1 MNIGFYNRVSH
12 LKRDSE
18 IPIELFIQ
26 SIINGKWKNDAI
38 GIRKI
43 EDKQERKFA
52 KEKIGSVT
60 VSGIFNSRL
69 DKEILI
75 ASGYIGMDIDD
86 LKNPQEDK
94 ERLQRDPFVYSI
106 FITVGGHGLCAIFKT
121 NPKKSHRDQFFS
133 ISKYLFETYNIVVDP
148 SGINE
153 SRNRYVS
160 WDPDAYH
167 NTQCRTFD
175 LKYEK
180 PKTEKIQDI
189 VFSKN
194 DFDRLI
200 NQIETQGLNLCES
213 YHEWLRIGF
222 SFVHQFKEDGRGY
235 FHQVSKQSPKYS
247 KRTTDLQYEACLKA
261 EGSNTTTISTFYY
274 YCKQAGLQIYDA
286 STKIIS
292 HSMRHG
298 KKSGLSKEQVAKNLE
313 KFENITLT
321 PDEVNAFFNS
331 NSKITED
338 DILNELKIWIRQNY
352 DLKRNSISRY
362 IESDNIAL
370 QQVDYNS
377 IFIEAKTVIP
387 TVNYELIDRLINSNF
402 IMTYNPLK
410 KFLEDRENDIRSEG
424 HIEKLFLSIKTD
436 RPDVL
441 LKFGKKWL
449 VSIIA
454 SIYGE
459 HSPLM
464 LVLCGPKQGTGKTE
478 FFRRLLPKELH
489 KYYAESKLDAGKD
502 DEILMTKMILIM
514 DDEMG
519 GKNKKEDKRL
529 KELLSKQTFTL
540 REPYGRHT
548 VDLER
553 IAVLCGTTNDEEI
566 LFDTTGNRRI
576 LPFFVYDIDHA
587 IYNLVDKEALFMELY
602 WLYKEGFDWKL
613 SFDDVLELSGA
624 STKFNATSLESELI
638 DKYFISGLE
647 PWTSTDIKIHIEKHS
662 MQKIYIDR
670 LCKELKRKGFEQ
682 QLLRPDGVQ
691 RRCYMIKEITKD
703 PKNEASNRF

>member
-1 MNIGFYNRVSH
+1 MNIGFYNKVSH

-18 IPIELFIQ
+18 IPIDLFVQ
-26 SIINGKWKNDAI
+26 SIINGKWKDDTLK
-38 GIRKI
+38 IRSI
-43 EDKQERKFA
+43 SDKQERKFA
-52 KEKIGSVT
+52 KEKVGSVT

-69 DKEILI
+69 DKEILT
-75 ASGYIGMDIDD
+75 ASGFIGMDIDD
-86 LKNPQEDK
+86 LKNPQEVK
-94 ERLQRDPFVYSI
+94 EQLQKDPYIYAIFVTI
-106 FITVGGHGLCAIFKT
+106 GGHGLCVIFKT

-160 WDPDAYH
+160 WDPDGYH
-167 NTQCRTFD
+167 NTSARTFD
-175 LKYEK
+175 IKYEK
-180 PKTEKIQDI
+180 PKTEKVQDV

-200 NQIETQGLNLCES
+200 NQIESQELNLCEA
-213 YHEWLRIGF
+213 YHEWLRIAF
-222 SFVHQFKEDGRGY
+222 SFVHQFKEDGRQY

-247 KRTTDLQYEACLKA
+247 KRITNDQYDACLKA

-274 YCKQAGLQIYDA
+274 YCKQAGLQIYNPT
-286 STKIIS
+286 TKIIG
-292 HSMRHG
+292 HSMKHG
-298 KKSGLSKEQVAKNLE
+298 KKAGLSKEQIAANLQ
-313 KFENITLT
+313 KFEDITLT
-321 PDEVNAFFNS
+321 PDEVNSFFNS
-331 NSKITED
+331 NSKISDD

-352 DLKRNSISRY
+352 ELRRNSISRY
-362 IESDNIAL
+362 IESDKKPL
-370 QQVDYNS
+370 QQVDYNT
-377 IFIEAKTVIP
+377 IFIDAKTAIP
-387 TVNYELIDRLINSNF
+387 ATTYELIDRLINSHF

-410 KFLEDRENDIRSEG
+410 KFFEERKDDIKSEG
-424 HIEKLFLSIKTD
+424 CIDRLFSSIKTD
-436 RPDVL
+436 NPLML

-478 FFRRLLPKELH
+478 FFRRLLPTQLH

-502 DEILMTKMILIM
+502 DEILMTKMVLIM

-576 LPFFVYDIDHA
+576 LPFFVYDILHK
-587 IYNLVDKEALFMELY
+587 IYNEVDNHK
-602 WLYKEGFDWKL
+602 GQIN
-613 SFDDVLELSGA
+613 
-624 STKFNATSLESELI
+624 STLHPLN
-638 DKYFISGLE
+638 
-647 PWTSTDIKIHIEKHS
+647 
-662 MQKIYIDR
+662 Q
-670 LCKELKRKGFEQ
+670 
-682 QLLRPDGVQ
+682 
-691 RRCYMIKEITKD
+691 
-703 PKNEASNRF
+703 N